1 MSLFTPGMVCFT
13 SVSTGEKTATLPLP
27 ALLVSPLPTA
37 YARNASS
44 SNAAA
49 TTPGTINVV
58 MVLLARSKIHS
69 RCSAGLESMG
79 ALVAGSMAELETATL
94 LPSAETAST
103 LPTGTGET
111 RLVALLEA
119 SSTTSPALVPRN
131 ARAPARSNTMELG
144 TPGRLMAV
152 PTAGGVLLISIGI
165 SVFAVPGGEA
175 NELPAYTVV
184 VLGLDP
190 FTETLNR
197 LL

>member
-1 MSLFTPGMVCFT
+1 
-13 SVSTGEKTATLPLP
+13 
-27 ALLVSPLPTA
+27 
-37 YARNASS
+37 
-44 SNAAA
+44 
-49 TTPGTINVV
+49 
-58 MVLLARSKIHS
+58 
-69 RCSAGLESMG
+69 MG
-79 ALVAGSMAELETATL
+79 ALVPGSIAELDTATL

-103 LPTGTGET
+103 LPIGTGEI
-111 RLVALLEA
+111 RLVALEEA
-119 SSTTSPALVPRN
+119 SSKTSPALVPIN

-165 SVFAVPGGEA
+165 NVFAVPGGEA

-190 FTETLNR
+190 LTETLNR